1 MSGRMQAAADF
12 LQTCSK
18 LFSSASSSSA
28 ALPFFLTMSL
38 INANKLRHPYCIASA
53 SSSRRRGY

>member
-18 LFSSASSSSA
+18 LFSSASSSA

-38 INANKLRHPYCIASA
+38 INANKLRHPHCIASA